1 MSTPDEAAA
10 PLDGG
15 RQTLLLVVV
24 PLCGAA
30 VLILELAAGR
40 LLAPWFGL
48 SLPVWTN
55 VLAVVLGA
63 LAAGYALGGRL
74 AAGGASLR
82 TMGALLVAGGVL
94 SSAAAFI
101 GPRLGPA
108 LLPEGANLE
117 GLSGVLARGSLLA
130 TLVLF
135 GPPMVLLGTV
145 GPLAVHLLAPGRDAG
160 RAAGWVLALSTL
172 GSILGTFL
180 TTYVLLPVAGT
191 RATVGGTGAALAAM
205 GLLLV
210 AAGAGRGRGA
220 AAAAAG
226 LLAALGMGA
235 AAPAG
240 EFRPAGPGGGRVLAE
255 DDGAYQ
261 FVQVREVMD
270 AGADGEAVPTRLLNL
285 NEGVAT
291 YHSVLKP
298 GSFLTGGRYYDL
310 YPALPLMLGSRP
322 GKPLDVLILGFA
334 AGTQAR
340 ALHHF
345 LGGDRPLRIDGVEI
359 DPAVLRAGREH
370 FELPADAPWL
380 HVHAMDARPFLEVAP
395 AGMKW
400 DLVLVDCY
408 SQEYYLPFHLTTRE
422 FFERVKERLRP
433 GGILAYNSF
442 AYRPDDPLLR
452 GLVNTTAAAFGKA
465 WQVPVAGYPNFVV
478 LASNRSPELPLIG
491 FADDAEAASRGGSS
505 GGGEGS
511 PLAAFAARPEGGKV
525 LLGLSRAL
533 RGAVGFIED
542 PALPVFTDDLAPV
555 ERLTDAAIELY
566 DRGRTG
572 SR

>member
-205 GLLLV
+205 GLLLW
-210 AAGAGRGRGA
+210 RR
-220 AAAAAG
+220 
-226 LLAALGMGA
+226 
-235 AAPAG
+235 
-240 EFRPAGPGGGRVLAE
+240 GPGGGGGRLPPPRASSPPSEWAPPPPRGSSVPRVPA
-255 DDGAYQ
+255 G
-261 FVQVREVMD
+261 D
-270 AGADGEAVPTRLLNL
+270 ASSPRTTAPTSSCRS
-285 NEGVAT
+285 ARSWT
-291 YHSVLKP
+291 PAPTARPCRP
-298 GSFLTGGRYYDL
+298 GSST
-310 YPALPLMLGSRP
+310 
-322 GKPLDVLILGFA
+322 
-334 AGTQAR
+334 
-340 ALHHF
+340 
-345 LGGDRPLRIDGVEI
+345 
-359 DPAVLRAGREH
+359 
-370 FELPADAPWL
+370 
-380 HVHAMDARPFLEVAP
+380 
-395 AGMKW
+395 
-400 DLVLVDCY
+400 
-408 SQEYYLPFHLTTRE
+408 
-422 FFERVKERLRP
+422 
-433 GGILAYNSF
+433 
-442 AYRPDDPLLR
+442 
-452 GLVNTTAAAFGKA
+452 
-465 WQVPVAGYPNFVV
+465 
-478 LASNRSPELPLIG
+478 
-491 FADDAEAASRGGSS
+491 
-505 GGGEGS
+505 
-511 PLAAFAARPEGGKV
+511 
-525 LLGLSRAL
+525 
-533 RGAVGFIED
+533 
-542 PALPVFTDDLAPV
+542 
-555 ERLTDAAIELY
+555 
-566 DRGRTG
+566 
-572 SR
+572 